1 MLFHARGVSEPLVQC
16 WHLAIPGRTCRCPR
30 GQCRSPH
37 KPLPARGEAPCVR
50 SHASLQ
56 QHPGQWEQD
65 QHHKPHQRC
74 WCCCFQLCPARLGK
88 LQVHGIRWCQGWRQ
102 AERKGPRPPL
112 PCWRCFETWLVVL
125 VTASLLW
132 SKNTP
137 PWAVKGQTRVRLP
150 LDTFVSMGW
159 KASKIEF
166 CETLHDVRSSLILVF
181 FANVSCTTQSC

>member
-1 MLFHARGVSEPLVQC
+1 MSMEFKTYKTVNSMLFHARGVSEPLVQC

-88 LQVHGIRWCQGWRQ
+88 LQVRGIQWCQGWRQ
-102 AERKGPRPPL
+102 AKSKGQWPPL
-112 PCWRCFETWLVVL
+112 PCRFETWW
-125 VTASLLW
+125 TAVSI
-132 SKNTP
+132 KFP
-137 PWAVKGQTRVRLP
+137 ARKRKGILAKIP
-150 LDTFVSMGW
+150 
-159 KASKIEF
+159 AS
-166 CETLHDVRSSLILVF
+166 
-181 FANVSCTTQSC
+181 